1 MRFSLS
7 QMTMAAIAAAA
18 MAATPALAQRFTPP
32 SFDPDRPG
40 VWKTNLE
47 KKSVDFSEIFSGGVP
62 RDGIPPIYDPLNV
75 SIAEAEEFLD
85 DTAPVISVKV
95 NGEARAYPLG
105 VLMRHEIVN
114 DELGGEPI
122 AATFCPLCNSAVTF
136 NRRVDDQVLTFGV
149 SGFLRNSD
157 LIMWDHETE
166 SWWQQFLGESIVG
179 DMTGTL
185 LDIIPTR
192 VEGFAVFKER
202 FPDGTVNIG
211 SDRFGGFNNAYLF
224 NPYVGYD
231 EGGAVNLFFGPD
243 PEGIESRAYVVAVG
257 DQAWTIDLLREQ
269 RRVEADDIV
278 ITWEPGQ
285 NAVMGAALI
294 AENQDIGNVIV
305 QRRTADGLV
314 DVAHDTTFAFTFNA
328 FHPEGTIHKLDGQ

>member
-1 MRFSLS
+1 MQSSRARSL
-7 QMTMAAIAAAA
+7 AAAVA
-18 MAATPALAQRFTPP
+18 LAATVGLAAPAAAQRFLPP

-40 VWKTNLE
+40 VWQTNLD

-75 SIAEAEEFLD
+75 SIEDAAGLLN
-85 DTAPVISVKV
+85 DTAPVISVSV

-136 NRRVDDQVLTFGV
+136 NRRVGDQVLTFGV

-166 SWWQQFLGESIVG
+166 SWWQQFLGEAIVG

-185 LDIIPTR
+185 LDIIPAR
-192 VEGFAVFKER
+192 VEGFAVFRER
-202 FPDGTVNIG
+202 FPEGTVNIG
-211 SDRFGGFNNAYLF
+211 SVRFGGFNDAYLF

-231 EGGAVNLFFGPD
+231 QGGAVNLFFGPE
-243 PEGIESRAYVVAVG
+243 PEGIDGRAYVVAVE
-257 DQAWTIDLLREQ
+257 DQAWSIDLLRAE
-269 RRVEADDIV
+269 RRIEAGDLV

-285 NAVMGAALI
+285 NAVMGASRI
-294 AENQDIGNVIV
+294 ADNQDIGNVVV
-305 QRRTADGLV
+305 QRQTADGLV
-314 DVAHDTTFAFTFNA
+314 DVAHDTTFAFTFSA
-328 FHPEGTIHKLDGQ
+328 FHPDGTIHQ